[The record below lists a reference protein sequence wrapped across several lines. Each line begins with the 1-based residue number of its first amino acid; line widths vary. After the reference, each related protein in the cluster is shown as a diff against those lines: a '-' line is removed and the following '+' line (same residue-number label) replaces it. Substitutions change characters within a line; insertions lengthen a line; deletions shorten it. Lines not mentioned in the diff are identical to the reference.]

1 MSKSNGYS
9 LADFIVSQMAN
20 EGFTVSEIKGMPGQE
35 IVTYKNAKGETRIVE
50 CGFSSA
56 ERPRKNYRVYLNPN
70 GMKEIEKVSY
80 KKQLRIKV
88 DFTK

>member
-9 LADFIVSQMAN
+9 LADFIVGQMAN

-56 ERPRKNYRVYLNPN
+56 ERPRKNYRVFFQPN
-70 GMKEIEKVSY
+70 GMYI
-80 KKQLRIKV
+80 KKKLRK
-88 DFTK
+88 K